1 MKNRCI
7 FLLVFLYVLILNTST
22 GTSQT
27 MESHSARHKQF
38 DAAKITFTLN
48 DSWFGRD
55 KVHHFLAS
63 AFIAT
68 SAYYF
73 SREQQGLSNLR
84 SQQIGIGFSFSLGL
98 LKEIRDGR
106 KTYNSFSVKDLVADI
121 LGTAFGVLLVS
132 D

>member
-1 MKNRCI
+1 
-7 FLLVFLYVLILNTST
+7 
-22 GTSQT
+22 
-27 MESHSARHKQF
+27 MESHSARYEKF
-38 DAAKITFTLN
+38 DVAKITFTLN